1 MEWEEIPEEDRR
13 KIIALSIERTTQ
25 RMLLKLG
32 PLMWCSR
39 GMSTDQYE
47 ILKVARPM
55 GKGIVKNG

>member
-25 RMLLKLG
+25 RMLLNLG
-32 PLMWCSR
+32 PWCSR

-47 ILKVARPM
+47 ILKFARPM